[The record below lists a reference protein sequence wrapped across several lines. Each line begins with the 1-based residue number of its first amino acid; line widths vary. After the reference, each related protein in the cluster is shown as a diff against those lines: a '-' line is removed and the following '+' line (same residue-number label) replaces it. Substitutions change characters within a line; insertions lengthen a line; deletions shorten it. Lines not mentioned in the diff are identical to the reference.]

1 MSESEGIARPPFNKA
16 NADLILR
23 SSDGV
28 KFYLHKLVLILASD
42 VFDAMLSVP
51 QPPQPP
57 AEDMDPVYGLPLVQI
72 TEDSETLDRLLRF
85 CYPIADPELRN
96 VDDIRLVLI
105 AAIKYEMEEIIPI
118 LRKRLSRFK
127 TSPLGVYA
135 LACELDFKDIANVA
149 AVRCRAQGVA
159 TGYVSEM
166 DRMTSKQ
173 MYELLEFC
181 SQEHNP
187 VRVGP
192 SAPRMHRNPSYGDH
206 RRQRISS
213 RQTQLWAGVADYR
226 KVFDAN
232 PCADMVIRSKDG
244 IPFYVNRYIM
254 SLAAPKFLEN
264 RRQITNPSYADLPV
278 YELNED
284 CMIVFILLRLIYPL
298 PEPEFNDIDL
308 LGVVT
313 EAAVE
318 YAMPRVIEIMKRR
331 WMGHLD
337 TAPLR
342 VYFAMMRFEWERE
355 AEQAAIRASYIT
367 RDTYVP
373 EMANVSARAY
383 RRFLLFRRQRRAA
396 VLPKLRFSLSRTRH
410 GGAGWAQ
417 LYWGR
422 GPDELTNATDRLTL
436 NIMENV
442 PEHGWRG
449 SCIRALLSLLQ
460 VPDSGKQAHGRITTL
475 NEDILIELGIFEQ
488 EVQKVLQEVS
498 NTTLLPPRA

>member
-28 KFYLHKLVLILASD
+28 KFYLHKQVLILASD

-51 QPPQPP
+51 QPTQPP
-57 AEDMDPVYGLPLVQI
+57 TEDMDPVSGLSLVQI

-85 CYPIADPELRN
+85 CYPIADPELRT
-96 VDDIRLVLI
+96 VDEIRLVLI

-118 LRKRLSRFK
+118 LRKRLSLFE

-135 LACELDFKDIANVA
+135 LACELDLEDIANAA

-166 DRMTSKQ
+166 DRMTSRH

-181 SQEHNP
+181 GQEHVP
-187 VRVGP
+187 
-192 SAPRMHRNPSYGDH
+192 
-206 RRQRISS
+206 
-213 RQTQLWAGVADYR
+213 AGVGQSASRMLRDPSHEDR
-226 KVFDAN
+226 RRRRLGEKKFDLCAGAKDDKAVFNAH
-232 PCADMVIRSKDG
+232 PCADMVIRSTDVTLM
-244 IPFYVNRYIM
+244 PFYVNRYII
-254 SLAAPKFLEN
+254 SLAAPTFFEH
-264 RRQITNPSYADLPV
+264 RRPITDPSYADLPV

-284 CMIVFILLRLIYPL
+284 CMIVFILLRLMYPL
-298 PEPEFNDIDL
+298 PELEFNDMDL

-318 YAMPRVIEIMKRR
+318 YALPRVIEIMKRR
-331 WMGHLD
+331 WMGHMD

-342 VYFAMMRFEWERE
+342 VYFAMMRFGWERE
-355 AEQAAIRASYIT
+355 AEQAAIRASYIK

-383 RRFLLFRRQRRAA
+383 RRFLLFREKRRAA
-396 VLPKLRFSLSRTRH
+396 VLAQLSTRTRH
-410 GGAGWAQ
+410 GGAGRAQ

-422 GPDELTNATDRLTL
+422 CSEVTNDRDRLAL
-436 NIMENV
+436 DIMENIL
-442 PEHGWRG
+442 EHGWPGAR
-449 SCIRALLSLLQ
+449 SCIRVLLSSQ
-460 VPDSGKQAHGRITTL
+460 VHDTGGKQTRHRTTTSD
-475 NEDILIELGIFEQ
+475 EDILLGILEQ
-488 EVQKVLQEVS
+488 GIQKAFQKISFFAEE
-498 NTTLLPPRA
+498 PDKPK